1 MATPAFH
8 RLLVTPLT
16 PWGPLGTPL
25 GIPWGPLG
33 DPLGIP
39 WDPLETSWG
48 LLGPLPGLLGDPWEP
63 FGDLWESLG
72 YPLGIFGDVL
82 GFLGEPSATLWGSL
96 WSSFGR
102 FGYLL
107 ETFWGQLGA
116 PEASQRPP
124 KGPCETIWGH
134 LGSILE
140 ASKAFTKRFA
150 AICNYLQ
157 IYCNVLQTSRS
168 EETEILEFQ
177 PFCS

>member
-1 MATPAFH
+1 MWT
-8 RLLVTPLT
+8 
-16 PWGPLGTPL
+16 
-25 GIPWGPLG
+25 PWGPLG

-82 GFLGEPSATLWGSL
+82 GFLGEPSATFWGSL
-96 WSSFGR
+96 WSSFGHFR
-102 FGYLL
+102 YLL
-107 ETFWGQLGA
+107 ESFWGQLGA

-124 KGPCETIWGH
+124 KGPWETIWGH

-150 AICNYLQ
+150 AICKNLQ
-157 IYCNVLQTSRS
+157 IYCKVLQKSRS
-168 EETEILEFQ
+168 GKTETFENQSRISLK
-177 PFCS
+177 SRKNL